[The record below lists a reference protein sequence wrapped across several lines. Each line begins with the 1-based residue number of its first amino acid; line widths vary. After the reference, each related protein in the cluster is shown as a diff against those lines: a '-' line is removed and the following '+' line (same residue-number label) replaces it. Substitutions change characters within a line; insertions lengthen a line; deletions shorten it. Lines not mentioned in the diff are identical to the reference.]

1 VETNDADRFGF
12 NIATGRIP
20 EEPSPTI
27 HVILHTDDPVKEV
40 LRQPAPP
47 QRLVRPVPQRVIP
60 QDAVREFYDRT
71 QHLPFQE
78 TNEVIVGVQ
87 NWHYV
92 YTGNN
97 MIHHAHPEHFQQLQ
111 PKISPVSSASVSP
124 DIDNLIE
131 TRAHAGNPSP
141 PGMFVKRMRHS
152 VSPEMEPI
160 ASSQQRQQQ
169 DPKLVKP
176 IAMRVVVRPKA
187 VRPPNFIPAKIEI
200 QERNLSPL
208 SFQSMNSFSRYTT
221 ELGTSH
227 YMHVENI
234 IEDIPPSIT
243 STDDWY
249 TRSKALLVARDG
261 ILHTL
266 AIHGGDTN
274 APQFDE
280 HLQVLV
286 QHGYSSTSSNHCY
299 DHRHSASATE
309 GMWLTL
315 TKPTFFGNLGDN
327 EHGDPMYTLSRM
339 SFDMFTPGDLICSLQ
354 GNFNEIK
361 MVSNW
366 DNQSKNEII
375 IPKAL
380 KEFVENPNCVV
391 RTYKYVGLN
400 FYVKSLGKTIS
411 TNSLFLLAA
420 LSPPLPLSLL
430 PRPFPRT
437 PPTRM

>member
-1 VETNDADRFGF
+1 MKKYRSDNGTIARALSPSRTDDAVNDANRFGF
-12 NIATGRIP
+12 HNSSEGMLM

-27 HVILHTDDPVKEV
+27 HVIHTDDNPGKVA
-40 LRQPAPP
+40 RQQQQQQQQ

-78 TNEVIVGVQ
+78 TNEVIVDVQ

-97 MIHHAHPEHFQQLQ
+97 MIHPPHHHPSKLQ
-111 PKISPVSSASVSP
+111 PKSSPVSSASVSP
-124 DIDNLIE
+124 DIGSLME

-141 PGMFVKRMRHS
+141 PGMLMKRMRRS
-152 VSPEMEPI
+152 ISPEMEPKM
-160 ASSQQRQQQ
+160 AFLQRQQQ
-169 DPKLVKP
+169 PPDDPKIFKP

-208 SFQSMNSFSRYTT
+208 SFQSMNSSSRYTT
-221 ELGTSH
+221 DYGTSTF
-227 YMHVENI
+227 MHGGENI

-243 STDDWY
+243 STDEWC
-249 TRSKALLVARDG
+249 TRKAFLTARDG

-274 APQFDE
+274 APQFEE
-280 HLQVLV
+280 HLQVLI
-286 QHGYSSTSSNHCY
+286 QHGYSSTCSNHSNP
-299 DHRHSASATE
+299 HRNSGASASE

-354 GNFNEIK
+354 GNFNEIE

-366 DNQSKNEII
+366 NSPKNKNTIT

-380 KEFVENPNCVV
+380 KEFVENPNCIV
-391 RTYKYVGLN
+391 RTYK
-400 FYVKSLGKTIS
+400 
-411 TNSLFLLAA
+411 
-420 LSPPLPLSLL
+420 
-430 PRPFPRT
+430 
-437 PPTRM
+437 